1 MPDCIIK
8 KRKTEFLHEMDFL
21 FQNIISIK
29 MQEPVGATP
38 CVEKHQGEFSEY
50 WSLNYAKAIVFMA
63 KKVVESE
70 LYNLQPIK
78 NSEKIAYMET
88 FRKDLSKALLS
99 HYKK

>member
-1 MPDCIIK
+1 MEDPI
-8 KRKTEFLHEMDFL
+8 
-21 FQNIISIK
+21 
-29 MQEPVGATP
+29 GATP
-38 CVEKHQGEFSEY
+38 CVEKHQDEFSEY